1 MRLFLIMHF
10 EQEHIYHLY
19 NKGNSGQR
27 IFYNPDN
34 YFFFLDKIKKEWL
47 TYTDILSY
55 CLMPNHFHFII
66 APKPL
71 ACDYLVL
78 QDRVSHLQQLSKII
92 GKTLSSYATAINNQ
106 NFRTGALFQKKTKA
120 KCLTDISFVASS
132 RSRQQDYLSRCF
144 DYVHNNPIEAC
155 LVDDLKD
162 WPYSSWFEYYGNID
176 DGFCN
181 KELLMERIGV
191 SQREFERSWRIH
203 PV

>member
-1 MRLFLIMHF
+1 MHF
-10 EQEHIYHLY
+10 EEEHIYHLY
-19 NKGNSGQR
+19 NKGNNGQR

-34 YFFFLDKIKKEWL
+34 YFFFLDKVRKEWL
-47 TYTDILSY
+47 IYTDILSY

-78 QDRVSHLQQLSKII
+78 QDRLSHLQQLSKII

-106 NFRTGALFQKKTKA
+106 NFTTGALFQKKTKA
-120 KCLTDISFVASS
+120 KCLTDISFVASNGL
-132 RSRQQDYLSRCF
+132 RQQDCLSRCF

-155 LVDDLKD
+155 LVDDLND
-162 WPYSSWFEYYGNID
+162 WPYSSWFEYYRNID
-176 DGFCN
+176 GGFCN
-181 KELLMERIGV
+181 KELLMERIGI